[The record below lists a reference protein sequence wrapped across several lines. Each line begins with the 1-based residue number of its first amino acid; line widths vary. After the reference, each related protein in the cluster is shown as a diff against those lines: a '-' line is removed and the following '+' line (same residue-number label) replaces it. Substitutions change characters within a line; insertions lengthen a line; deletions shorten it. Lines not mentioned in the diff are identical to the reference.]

1 MSMYQSFD
9 AFEYFD
15 CLRLRWRVAT
25 VACGVAVL
33 LALPLSLLMPKR
45 YTATASIVIEPPG
58 NSDARTAIV
67 ISPMY
72 LESLKT
78 YERFADSD
86 SMFARAAEKFHLQEA
101 GGAARPIESL
111 KRGVLKVS
119 KLRDT
124 KIMEISVTLKDPKL
138 AQSVAQY
145 LAEETVALSHGE
157 NLDADRE
164 SIDDAGK
171 QAVLSARKLRDAQQ
185 AWTNLALREPV
196 ETLQSELDANVEM
209 QAKLQQQLVEAQADI
224 AGYQEEGKA
233 DSRFAREQ
241 LQAERAR
248 EGVIEKRLRELRQS
262 IQELGSTIASRG
274 GKRDALQNELK
285 SAQIDSAAAD
295 TRLRELRAAAGSRGE
310 RLRVMDPG
318 IVPQRPSSPNVPLNV
333 AAALLVA
340 LAASI
345 IYLSFAFVLRR
356 RAVGF
361 EPTVTRGMR
370 A

>member
-1 MSMYQSFD
+1 MYQTFD
-9 AFEYFD
+9 AFEYVD
-15 CLRLRWRVAT
+15 YLRRRWRVAA
-25 VACGVAVL
+25 VACGVAL
-33 LALPLSLLMPKR
+33 LVSLPLSLLMSKR

-58 NSDARTAIV
+58 NTDARTAIV

-86 SMFARAAEKFHLQEA
+86 SLFARAEDKFHLQA
-101 GGAARPIESL
+101 GSAARPIEAL

-124 KIMEISVTLKDPKL
+124 KIMEISVTLADPKL

-145 LAEETVALSHGE
+145 LAEQTVALSHGE
-157 NLDADRE
+157 SLDADRE
-164 SIDDAGK
+164 FIDEAEQ
-171 QAVLSARKLRDAQQ
+171 QAAASARRLARAQQ
-185 AWTNLALREPV
+185 TWTTLTVREPV
-196 ETLQSELDANVEM
+196 EALQGELDASVEL
-209 QAKLQQQLVEAQADI
+209 QGKLRQQLVEAQASV
-224 AGYQEEGKA
+224 AEYQQAKV
-233 DSRFAREQ
+233 DSQFAREQ
-241 LQAERAR
+241 LQAQRAR
-248 EGVIEKRLRELRQS
+248 AGVLENRL
-262 IQELGSTIASRG
+262 QELQRSIHELGATMAGRSA
-274 GKRDALQNELK
+274 KRDALLSEVK
-285 SAQIDSAAAD
+285 SAQTSSEAAE
-295 TRLRELRAAAGSRGE
+295 THLRELRAAAGSRGE

-333 AAALLVA
+333 AAALFLA
-340 LAASI
+340 LAACM

>member
-1 MSMYQSFD
+1 MYQSFD
-9 AFEYFD
+9 AFEYVD
-15 CLRLRWRVAT
+15 YLRRRWRVLGA
-25 VACGVAVL
+25 ACVVAVL
-33 LALPLSLLMPKR
+33 LSLPLSLLMAKR

-58 NSDARTAIV
+58 SSDTRTAIV
-67 ISPMY
+67 VSPMY

-86 SMFARAAEKFHLQEA
+86 SLFARAAQKFHLQGA
-101 GGAARPIESL
+101 GGNARPIESL
-111 KRGVLKVS
+111 KRSVLKVS

-124 KIMEISVTLKDPKL
+124 KIMEISVTLTDPKL

-145 LAEETVALSHGE
+145 LADETVSLSHSE
-157 NLDADRE
+157 SLEADRE
-164 SIDDAGK
+164 FIDEAEK
-171 QAVLSARKLRDAQQ
+171 QAAGSEHRLTQAQQ
-185 AWTNLALREPV
+185 AWSNLSVREPV
-196 ETLQSELDANVEM
+196 EALQGELDGSVEM
-209 QAKLQQQLVEAQADI
+209 QGKLRQQLVEAQASI
-224 AGYQEEGKA
+224 AEYQEQGKA
-233 DSRFAREQ
+233 DSQFAREQ
-241 LQAERAR
+241 VQAERAR
-248 EGVIEKRLRELRQS
+248 VAVLETRLQELKRS
-262 IQELGSTIASRG
+262 IQELGATMASRSA
-274 GKRDALQNELK
+274 KREALQNELK
-285 SAQIDSAAAD
+285 SALTASEAAQ

-333 AAALLVA
+333 AAALLLA

-345 IYLSFAFVLRR
+345 VYVSFAFVMRR

>member
-1 MSMYQSFD
+1 MYQSFD
-9 AFEYFD
+9 AFEYID
-15 CLRLRWRVAT
+15 YLRRRWRVAGI
-25 VACGVAVL
+25 ACGVAVL
-33 LALPLSLLMPKR
+33 LSLPLSLLLPKR

-58 NSDARTAIV
+58 NTDARTAIV
-67 ISPMY
+67 VSPMY

-86 SMFARAAEKFHLQEA
+86 SLFARASEKFHLQA

-124 KIMEISVTLKDPKL
+124 KIMEISVTLTDPKL

-145 LAEETVALSHGE
+145 LAEETVSLSHGE
-157 NLDADRE
+157 SLDADLE
-164 SIDDAGK
+164 SITEAEK
-171 QAVLSARKLRDAQQ
+171 QSVAIARRLSQVQQ
-185 AWTNLALREPV
+185 AWTSLTVREPV
-196 ETLQSELDANVEM
+196 ESLQGELDSSVEM
-209 QAKLQQQLVEAQADI
+209 QGKLRQQLVDAQANI
-224 AGYQEEGKA
+224 AEYQEQGKT
-233 DSRFAREQ
+233 DSQFAREQ
-241 LQAERAR
+241 LQSERAR
-248 EGVIEKRLRELRQS
+248 EGVLQKRLQELTRS
-262 IQELGSTIASRG
+262 IQELGSTMASRSA
-274 GKRDALQNELK
+274 KRDALQNELK
-285 SAQIDSAAAD
+285 SAQTAAEAAD

-333 AAALLVA
+333 AAALLLA
-340 LAASI
+340 LTASI
-345 IYLSFAFVLRR
+345 LYLSFAFVMRR

>member
-1 MSMYQSFD
+1 MYQSFD
-9 AFEYFD
+9 AFEYVD
-15 CLRLRWRVAT
+15 YLRRRWRVAA
-25 VACGVAVL
+25 VACGVAL
-33 LALPLSLLMPKR
+33 LLSLPLSLLMPKR

-58 NSDARTAIV
+58 NTDARTAIV

-86 SMFARAAEKFHLQEA
+86 SLFARAAEKFHLQEA
-101 GGAARPIESL
+101 GGAHRPIESL

-124 KIMEISVTLKDPKL
+124 KIMEINVTLTDPML
-138 AQSVAQY
+138 AQSMAQY
-145 LAEETVALSHGE
+145 LAEQTVALSHGE
-157 NLDADRE
+157 SLDADRE
-164 SIDDAGK
+164 LIDEAEK
-171 QAVLSARKLRDAQQ
+171 QAAASARRLAQAQQ
-185 AWTNLALREPV
+185 SWTTLTVREPV
-196 ETLQSELDANVEM
+196 EALQGELDSSVE
-209 QAKLQQQLVEAQADI
+209 LQGKFRQQLVETQGNI
-224 AGYQEEGKA
+224 AEYQEGKA
-233 DSRFAREQ
+233 DSQFAREQ

-248 EGVIEKRLRELRQS
+248 AAVLEKRLQDLQHS
-262 IQELGSTIASRG
+262 IQELGATMASRSA
-274 GKRDALQNELK
+274 KRDALQNEVK
-285 SAQIDSAAAD
+285 SAQTASEAAE

-318 IVPQRPSSPNVPLNV
+318 IVPERPSSPNVPLNV
-333 AAALLVA
+333 AAALLLA
-340 LAASI
+340 LAASM